1 MENKNFLNIQGWM
14 VKELKLS
21 GNELLCYALIYGFS
35 QDGQSVFSGSSKY
48 IQEWLNISTP
58 TVFAI
63 LKKLC
68 EKGLIEKIEKVV
80 NGCHLCDYKII
91 LDPLKK
97 FNGGTKETLVGGTK
111 ETLVHN
117 NMIDNTNDNKKPNK
131 KEYSEDFE
139 LFWSLYPNQRKGNKD
154 KANNAYCRV
163 LKENRCTK
171 EKLLESVKKYSVS
184 KTVKDGYAKGC
195 EAWLNDDRFN
205 WHYEEPISKAP
216 IGMYGKPIEGYH
228 EW

>member
-117 NMIDNTNDNKKPNK
+117 NIIDNTNDNKKINK

-139 LFWSLYPNQRKGNKD
+139 LFWSLYPKQRKGNKD

-171 EKLLESVKKYSVS
+171 EKLLESVKKYSES
-184 KTVKDGYAKGC
+184 KAVKEGYAKGC

-205 WHYEEPISKAP
+205 WHYEEFVKVPL
-216 IGMYGKPIEGYH
+216 GMDGKPIKNYH